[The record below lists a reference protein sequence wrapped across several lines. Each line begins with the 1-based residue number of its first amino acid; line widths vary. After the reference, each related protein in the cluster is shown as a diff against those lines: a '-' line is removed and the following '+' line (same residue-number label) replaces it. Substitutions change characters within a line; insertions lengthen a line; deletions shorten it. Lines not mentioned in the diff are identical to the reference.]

1 MAMEPFLIVRVS
13 PYLVAMGTSMII
25 LDVASLMLGLET
37 AGGRDGQVD
46 PVQHGGTDEEDAGIH
61 HL

>member
-1 MAMEPFLIVRVS
+1 
-13 PYLVAMGTSMII
+13 MII

-46 PVQHGGTDEEDAGIH
+46 PVQHGGIDEEDAGIH